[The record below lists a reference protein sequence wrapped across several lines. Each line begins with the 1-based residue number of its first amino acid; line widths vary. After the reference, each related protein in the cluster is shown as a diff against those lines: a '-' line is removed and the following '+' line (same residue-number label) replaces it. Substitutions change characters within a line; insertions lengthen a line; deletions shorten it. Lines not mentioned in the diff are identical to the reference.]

1 VQLPKWAFVGAL
13 LAGVGAIFAAAK
25 GGISGVLPT
34 FKPPVPEPE
43 AEIMKR
49 IKWIGAHPQRFTRG
63 RGERVQAI
71 VMHTSV
77 GSLRSMDNFFNN
89 TDTFTSAHYGISS
102 DGQTIHQYVKD
113 ADTAHHAGTL
123 EKVRSTLVRG
133 KLPTNP
139 NAYTIGIEHADDGA
153 PAGARDPGQIRASI
167 ELVYQLCVKYK
178 IKPSSITIIPHN
190 QINGGK
196 TCPGSLPV
204 AEIITAVR
212 KRWDA

>member
-13 LAGVGAIFAAAK
+13 LAAVGAIFAAAK

-34 FKPPVPEPE
+34 FKPPEPE
-43 AEIMKR
+43 AEIMKQ
-49 IKWIGAHPQRFTRG
+49 IKWIGAHPNRFTRG

-77 GSLRSMDNFFNN
+77 GSLSSMDNAFNDATN
-89 TDTFTSAHYGISS
+89 VTSAHYGISS
-102 DGQTIHQYVKD
+102 DGTQIHQYVRESD
-113 ADTAHHAGTL
+113 SAHHAGIL
-123 EKVRSTLVRG
+123 DRVRSTLVRG
-133 KLPTNP
+133 KLPVNP

-153 PAGARDPGQIRASI
+153 PAGARDPGQIRTSI